1 MRQRTTLRL
10 IAKRGARPVTVQATV
25 RGEWCV
31 HRTADKKYVLSHE
44 TGRALRRGLG
54 PATAA
59 RLLRRLQQA
68 PTCPFSSVVVVH
80 YTRWRESVEATLAD
94 GPRS

>member
-10 IAKRGARPVTVQATV
+10 IARKGARPVTVQATTW
-25 RGEWCV
+25 GEWCV
-31 HRTADKKYVLSHE
+31 HRASDGYVLSHE
-44 TGRALRRGLG
+44 TGLAFARELG

-80 YTRWRESVEATLAD
+80 YARWREAVLATLAD